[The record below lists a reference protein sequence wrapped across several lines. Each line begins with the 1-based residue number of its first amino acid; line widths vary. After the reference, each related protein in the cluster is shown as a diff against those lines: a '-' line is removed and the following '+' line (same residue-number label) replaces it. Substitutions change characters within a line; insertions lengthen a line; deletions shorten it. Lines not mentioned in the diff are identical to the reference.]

1 MNHFSKAGYLN
12 PPELEIIGGGYVH
25 LDTTWR
31 QKNSQSPFSCLYLVE
46 EGSGILTTNGADIVM
61 KKNHAYLIPA
71 NVKFDYRCE
80 DTLVK
85 LFLHFNVLGVDG
97 LDILR
102 NLQEIHAC
110 PISEDEMANIVAFY
124 QKTTYADSLA
134 FRHILYGILARILGT
149 YPAALMENKAY
160 SPMISKAMY
169 YIQSN
174 LSYKLSCKTIADELF
189 VAEVTLRQRFKK
201 ETGQTPRQYI
211 EDLILFK
218 AKLYLKTS
226 NLTINQISNLLGF
239 YDQFYFSRRFVL
251 RYEISPKEYRKLI

>member
-1 MNHFSKAGYLN
+1 MNHFSKSGYLN
-12 PPELEIIGGGYVH
+12 PPGLDIIGSGYVH

-31 QKNSQSPFSCLYLVE
+31 HNNSQSPFSCLYLVE
-46 EGSGILTTNGADIVM
+46 AGSGILTIDGQDIVM
-61 KKNHAYLIPA
+61 EKDCAYLIPA

-110 PISEDEMANIVAFY
+110 SLTGKEIADIVALY
-124 QKTTYADSLA
+124 RGTTYADSLA
-134 FRHILYGILARILGT
+134 FRHILYGILARILDT

-189 VAEVTLRQRFKK
+189 VAEVTLRQHFKK

-226 NLTINQISNLLGF
+226 NMTINQISNLLGF
-239 YDQFYFSRRFVL
+239 YDQFYFSRRFVS
-251 RYEISPKEYRKLI
+251 RYGISPKEYRKLI